1 MLPYSISF
9 TIIILKSS
17 WYCCSLQSAG
27 HCSISSPR
35 GDVAS
40 GQMLRDSGAARA
52 PPPLMTAA
60 KAAPAQHSF
69 SPLLIGVSCSLQ
81 TSHSQKNHYKSS
93 TFSSLVK
100 QSHKSSK
107 DNGYCVIY
115 CIDEALMFCQCVSVL
130 QHLSSWSW
138 LESAQSHRLRPGPV
152 PELVWTTNLGSD
164 QAAPASNFQAF
175 QSQRIPPFSFLAWS
189 PSWKYL
195 YHSTSITS

>member
-1 MLPYSISF
+1 
-9 TIIILKSS
+9 
-17 WYCCSLQSAG
+17 
-27 HCSISSPR
+27 
-35 GDVAS
+35 
-40 GQMLRDSGAARA
+40 MLRDSGAARA

-152 PELVWTTNLGSD
+152 PEPELVWTTNLGSD